1 MSENL
6 LPHLAAS
13 ADIFLQKID
22 LVREA
27 ALLVRFDEQSYRN
40 ASFLD
45 DRVLGPA
52 TKGGWAPLG
61 RVLEAA
67 RAVQQQR
74 PIHFIFHSGHV
85 GSTLLSRLLDSTGAV
100 LSLREPLTLRT
111 LAEAHDVLNLPES
124 LVSIAQF
131 DQLRS
136 ALLTLW
142 SRGYASTRAVI
153 VKATSSV
160 GRFAP
165 ALLASAGDARAVY
178 LNVRAEPYLA
188 TLLAGAN
195 SAIDLRGHAAVRI
208 RSLHKR
214 LDGHIA
220 PVHALSTG
228 ELAAM
233 SWLAETW
240 NLHETAGCA
249 PTRVLHLDFELVL
262 ANLRAAMERVLKHF
276 GLPQEERFL
285 SEIHRSPVLT
295 RYSKAAEFEYSPQMR
310 VEVLNQSRRDHR
322 DEIRRG
328 MEWLETL
335 ASSDAVVASLLNAGD

>member
-6 LPHLAAS
+6 LPHLAVS
-13 ADIFLQKID
+13 ADVYVQKVD
-22 LVREA
+22 LVRDA
-27 ALLVRFDEQSYRN
+27 ALLVRFDEPSYRN

-45 DRVLGPA
+45 DRILGPA
-52 TKGGWAPLG
+52 TQGGWAPLG

-67 RAVQQQR
+67 KAVQQR
-74 PIHFIFHSGHV
+74 KPVHFIFHSGHV
-85 GSTLLSRLLDSTGAV
+85 GSTLLSRLLDSTGVV

-111 LAEAHDVLNLPES
+111 LAEAHDTLSLPES
-124 LVSIAQF
+124 LVSVAQF

-136 ALLTLW
+136 GLLALW

-178 LNVRAEPYLA
+178 LNVRPEPYLA

-208 RSLHKR
+208 RSLHNR
-214 LDGHIA
+214 LDGNIA
-220 PVHALSTG
+220 PVHALSAG
-228 ELAAM
+228 ELAAL
-233 SWLAETW
+233 SWLAEAW
-240 NLHETAGCA
+240 NERETATCA
-249 PTRVLHLDFELVL
+249 PMRVLRLDFELVL
-262 ANLRAAMERVLKHF
+262 ADLRAAMERVLAHF
-276 GLPQEERFL
+276 SLPQDERFL
-285 SEIHRSPVLT
+285 SEIHRSPILT
-295 RYSKAAEFEYSPQMR
+295 RYSKASEFEYSPQTR
-310 VEVLNQSRRDHR
+310 ADILNQSRRDHR

-328 MEWLETL
+328 MEWLESL
-335 ASSDAVVASLLNAGD
+335 AKSEAAVGSLLNAGG